1 MTSTRTIADA
11 LCAISDWRIFVLDV
25 YLYIYMNGVYSYKF
39 IEIFNISYV
48 YDAWTFTNLAEAIAV
63 SSEIDQA
70 SDVM

>member
-1 MTSTRTIADA
+1 
-11 LCAISDWRIFVLDV
+11 
-25 YLYIYMNGVYSYKF
+25 MNGVYSYKF